1 MEIRIDT
8 SKDSKHDIKKLI
20 SFLQHFIDAQEHE
33 LSASVPDV
41 SPGIFGMFG
50 DNDSKPS
57 TYEEP
62 KPSIDPFSDLD
73 DKDPKSNFSIE
84 PYD

>member
-8 SKDSKHDIKKLI
+8 AKDSKHDIKKLI

-33 LSASVPDV
+33 LSTSVPDV

-57 TYEEP
+57 NYEEP
-62 KPSIDPFSDLD
+62 KQTTNPFSDID
-73 DKDPKSNFSIE
+73 EKQPKSNFNIE
-84 PYD
+84 PYE